1 MPVAHINGGHIR
13 YQIEGP
19 ANAPALVL
27 SNSLGTNFSMWD
39 AQMPE
44 LRKHF
49 RVLRYDTRGH
59 GQSEVT
65 PGPYSFE
72 QLGRDVLALADETD
86 LGTFSF
92 CGLSM
97 GGVTGMWLGIHAGKR
112 LHKLAL
118 CSTGAKIGNPDT
130 WNARIETVRKGGTKS
145 IAGATME
152 RWFTA
157 SFREREPQTVERIK
171 HMVESTSAEG
181 FSACC
186 EALREADFRESISA
200 IRVPTLVISGTHD
213 SGTPP
218 ADGKF
223 LAKQIPGARYV
234 ELDAAHLLNIEQRD
248 RFTQEVSDFL
258 RESRVSS
265 AS

>member
-1 MPVAHINGGHIR
+1 
-13 YQIEGP
+13 
-19 ANAPALVL
+19 
-27 SNSLGTNFSMWD
+27 
-39 AQMPE
+39 
-44 LRKHF
+44 
-49 RVLRYDTRGH
+49 
-59 GQSEVT
+59 
-65 PGPYSFE
+65 
-72 QLGRDVLALADETD
+72 
-86 LGTFSF
+86 
-92 CGLSM
+92 
-97 GGVTGMWLGIHAGKR
+97 
-112 LHKLAL
+112 
-118 CSTGAKIGNPDT
+118 
-130 WNARIETVRKGGTKS
+130 
-145 IAGATME
+145 
-152 RWFTA
+152 
-157 SFREREPQTVERIK
+157 
-171 HMVESTSAEG
+171 MVESTSAEG

>member
-1 MPVAHINGGHIR
+1 MPIAHVNGGHLH
-13 YQIEGP
+13 YQFEGR

-44 LRKHF
+44 LHKHF

-72 QLGRDVLALADETD
+72 QLGRDVLALADEAD
-86 LGTFSF
+86 IGNFSF

-112 LHKLAL
+112 LHKLVL
-118 CSTGAKIGNPDT
+118 CSTAAKIGNAET
-130 WNARIETVRKGGTKS
+130 WNARIEAVRKSGMKS
-145 IAGATME
+145 IAAATME

-157 SFREREPQTVERIK
+157 RFREREPQTVERIR
-171 HMVESTSAEG
+171 HMVETTNVQG
-181 FSACC
+181 FIACC
-186 EALREADFRESISA
+186 EALREADFREGISA
-200 IRVPTLVISGTHD
+200 IRPPTLVISGAHD
-213 SGTPP
+213 TGTPP

-223 LAKQIPGARYV
+223 LAKQINGARYV
-234 ELDAAHLLNIEQRD
+234 ELDAAHLSNIEQHD
-248 RFTQEVSDFL
+248 RFTKEVSDFL
-258 RESRVSS
+258 QEPRVTS